1 MPERWR
7 HLYRM
12 HYAGLSRQVHAVYE
26 PATRLI
32 AFFGRGHDIWSGDSR
47 VTPVHTSVTEQGTAV
62 EDSSEELN
70 VRVEERGLRNVVY
83 SLGTTGVTQEATD
96 GTQLSDA
103 RKWDA
108 RRREN
113 D

>member
-1 MPERWR
+1 
-7 HLYRM
+7 
-12 HYAGLSRQVHAVYE
+12 
-26 PATRLI
+26 
-32 AFFGRGHDIWSGDSR
+32 
-47 VTPVHTSVTEQGTAV
+47 V